1 MSDLHTA
8 ESRILQLRDLLHQHN
23 YRYYIENQPII
34 TDIEFDRLMHELIA
48 LENQF
53 PQFADANS
61 PTQKVGSDLN
71 VEFQQVQHRYPMLSL
86 GNTYNEGEVLDFYN
100 RVTKLLSVPFDVVCE
115 LKYDGTAIGLTYV
128 DGILKQAV
136 TRGDGVVGDDVTANV
151 KTIKSIPL
159 KLHGDFPQDF
169 EIRGEIFMPRAGF
182 NAFNLEREANGE
194 QPFANPRNAAAG
206 SLKLQNSSLVAKRPL
221 DCFLYYLPGNDLPT
235 RSHSQNLAKA
245 QSWGFKVSPY
255 MKICRSPEEIFEFI
269 NHWDQARREL
279 PFDIDGIVLK
289 VDNLDQQQE
298 LGFTAKVPRWAIS
311 YKFKAEQAAT
321 QLLSVTYQVG
331 RTGAITPVA
340 NLKPVQLAGTVVK
353 RASLHNA
360 DQIALLD
367 LHADDI
373 VLVEKGGEIIPKIVG
388 VQKTQRTLFAQP
400 IEYIDKCPECHTP
413 LMRVEGEAKHF
424 CPNEKSCPPQI
435 KGKIEHFISR
445 KAMNIDSLGEGKIEL
460 LFDKQLVRNIAD
472 LYQVTYD
479 QLLGLE
485 KEIISPETGKKKIIR
500 FQAKTVE
507 NILKGIE
514 ASRQIPFEKVLFA
527 LGIRNIGEVA
537 AKTLAKNFKSIDALM
552 AADIDQLTNIHE
564 VGEIMAKS
572 VRQFFEDEEN
582 LRIIESLKR
591 AGLQF
596 ETQIMNQ
603 EGGSDKLK
611 DLSLVISGTFTRKTR
626 DELKQLIEL
635 HGGKNLSSVS
645 AKTNYLVAG
654 ENMGPAKLASAEKLG
669 VKIISEDE
677 FLAMIGE

>member
-8 ESRILQLRDLLHQHN
+8 KSRILQLRDLLHQHN
-23 YRYYIENQPII
+23 HRYYIENQPTIS
-34 TDIEFDRLMHELIA
+34 DIEFDRLMHELIE
-48 LENQF
+48 LETKF
-53 PQFADANS
+53 PQFADTNS

-100 RVTKLLSVPFDVVCE
+100 RVTKLLSVPFDIVCE

-136 TRGDGVVGDDVTANV
+136 TRGDGVMGDDVTANV

-159 KLHGDFPQDF
+159 KLHGDYPQEF

-182 NAFNLEREANGE
+182 DAFNLEREANGE

-245 QSWGFKVSPY
+245 QSWGFKVSPF
-255 MKICRSPEEIFEFI
+255 MKICHSPEEIFEFI

-367 LHADDI
+367 LHADDM

-400 IEYIDKCPECHTP
+400 IEYIVNCPECHTP

-514 ASRQIPFEKVLFA
+514 ASKQIPFEKVLFA

-572 VRQFFEDEEN
+572 VRQFFEDTDN
-582 LRIIESLKR
+582 LRIIESLKQ

-596 ETQIMNQ
+596 EIENI
-603 EGGSDKLK
+603 ENEAGSDTLK
-611 DLSLVISGTFTRKTR
+611 GLSLVISGTFTRKTR
-626 DELKQLIEL
+626 DELKELIEL

-654 ENMGPAKLASAEKLG
+654 ENMGPAKLATAEKLG

>member
-53 PQFADANS
+53 PQFTDANS

-100 RVTKLLSVPFDVVCE
+100 RVTKLLSVPFDIVCE

-151 KTIKSIPL
+151 KTIKNIPL

-182 NAFNLEREANGE
+182 DAFNLEREANGE

-245 QSWGFKVSPY
+245 QSWGFKVSPF
-255 MKICRSPEEIFEFI
+255 MKICHSTEEIFEFI

-400 IEYIDKCPECHTP
+400 IEYIVNCPECNTP

-472 LYQVTYD
+472 LYQVTYN

-485 KEIISPETGKKKIIR
+485 KEMISPETGKKKIIR

-514 ASRQIPFEKVLFA
+514 ASKQIPFEKVLFA

-552 AADIDQLTNIHE
+552 AADIEQLTNIHE

-582 LRIIESLKR
+582 LQIIESLKQ

-596 ETQIMNQ
+596 ETQNINQ
-603 EGGSDKLK
+603 EGGSEQLK
-611 DLSLVISGTFTRKTR
+611 GLSLVISGTFTRKTR

-635 HGGKNLSSVS
+635 HGGKNLSNVS